1 MATEIPEGFIDIHS
15 HILPCLDDGPE
26 NMEQSIAMARRYRA
40 IGVQC
45 VVATP
50 HWFRFT
56 GWSASRE
63 QVIRSA
69 AAVEQAVAE
78 AGVALQILPG
88 MEIGFTERLEKGM
101 LESELLCLGESRYY
115 LLEFPLTAM
124 LKKPEEFIL
133 HLAGRGEQ
141 ARVVLAHPERC
152 ASFRDNDFSLRIM
165 AARGVLVQM
174 NIASLL
180 GGFGTQ
186 VQRTA
191 VNMLRQ
197 GLVHFLATDAHAGS
211 NRLPPDASE
220 WNRLAE
226 CIGAEAVAV
235 ACGDNPRRLL
245 SGEPVAPVKV
255 DAERLDLYFSGH
267 YTEKKHKIEKLPGK
281 GLAGRL
287 RRLFME

>member
-1 MATEIPEGFIDIHS
+1 MA
-15 HILPCLDDGPE
+15 
-26 NMEQSIAMARRYRA
+26 QSIAMARRYRA

-56 GWSASRE
+56 GWSASPE
-63 QVIRSA
+63 QVIRTA

-78 AGVALQILPG
+78 AGAPLRIVPG
-88 MEIGFTERLEKGM
+88 MEIGFTERLERDL
-101 LESELLCLGESRYY
+101 LETQLLCLGKSRYY

-124 LKKPEEFIL
+124 LTKPEQFIL
-133 HLAGRGEQ
+133 HLGGPRGEV
-141 ARVVLAHPERC
+141 RVILAHPERC
-152 ASFRDNDFSLRIM
+152 ASFRDNDFALRTM

-180 GGFGTQ
+180 GGFGPQ
-186 VQRTA
+186 IQRTA

-211 NRLPPDASE
+211 NRLPPDSSE
-220 WNRLAE
+220 WHRLTE
-226 CIGAEAVAV
+226 CIGAEAVAA
-235 ACGDNPRRLL
+235 ACRDNPWRLL
-245 SGEPVAPVKV
+245 NGEPVAPVKA
-255 DAERLDLYFSGH
+255 DAERLALYFAGH
-267 YTEKKHKIEKLPGK
+267 YTEKKHKIEKLTGG

-287 RRLFME
+287 RRLFRE